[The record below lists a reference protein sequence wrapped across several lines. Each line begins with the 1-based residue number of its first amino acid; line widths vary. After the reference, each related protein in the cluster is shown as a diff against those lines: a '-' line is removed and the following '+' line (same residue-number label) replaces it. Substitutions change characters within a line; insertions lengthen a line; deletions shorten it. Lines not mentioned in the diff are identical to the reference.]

1 MRKIITLLLLAAPL
15 AAFSGDK
22 NTLSGNWREIKR
34 MGSDNGVISFRDTI
48 LLKFMVGNEYIWQ
61 KAGGMIYKGT
71 YKIENNALDLG
82 MRYFTIMEK
91 KPNRLVLKD
100 EAGIYEFTTYKE
112 VAVANAPK
120 AEEHFAPVNSIQQM
134 VGHWSV
140 YKGTSAKTNQSID
153 YSRQLKVVDIYS
165 TPQDGGKLGALF
177 ARKDADNAPSWYVE
191 SFSNQTLVCNG
202 RDRRVFKVIKCQD
215 NELIM
220 QEDDYTY
227 FFRQFK

>member
-15 AAFSGDK
+15 AGFAADK
-22 NTLSGNWREIKR
+22 NSLSGNWKEVKR
-34 MGSDNGVISFRDTI
+34 MNTSNVVIDYKDTI
-48 LLKFMVGNEYIWQ
+48 RFQFLVGNEYIWQ
-61 KAGGMIYKGT
+61 KSGGFIYKGT
-71 YKIENNALDLG
+71 YKLENNALDIG

-91 KPNRLVLKD
+91 KANKLVLKD
-100 EAGIYEFTTYKE
+100 EAGIYEFVPYKE
-112 VAVANAPK
+112 TAAPGVAK
-120 AEEHFAPVNSIQQM
+120 KEESFAPVNSIQPM

-153 YSRQLKVVDIYS
+153 YTRQLKMIDIYDA
-165 TPQDGGKLGALF
+165 PQEGKLGAFF

-191 SFSNQTLVCNG
+191 SYSNQTLVCNG
-202 RDRRVFKVIKCQD
+202 KDHRTFKVIKCQD
-215 NELIM
+215 NDLIL